1 MFPWREQFLR
11 ATPADFYVL
20 PGLLSGSPNAPQE
33 VHILFHQG
41 LTEDLFAVLITL
53 RGVAPLQLR
62 TRRFA
67 HVFRARES
75 VRAILR
81 LAVPAEHAHR
91 PALVQYEGC
100 TYLSG
105 EHILLHTGSHLV
117 VEISP
122 HQIDLYTDE
131 IADDVSMFQQI
142 VTCKPAP
149 FEEPDDLAMSL
160 PNPTLPPRSRPVH
173 DGEFEW
179 NLQFGTLMH
188 QFGDVDPWSEAVSM
202 DVIT

>member
-1 MFPWREQFLR
+1 
-11 ATPADFYVL
+11 
-20 PGLLSGSPNAPQE
+20 
-33 VHILFHQG
+33 
-41 LTEDLFAVLITL
+41 LITL

-179 NLQFGTLMH
+179 SLQFGTLMH
-188 QFGDVDPWSEAVSM
+188 KFGDVDPWSEAVSM